1 MKNTTPTLR
10 PRNPLVAP
18 AHFRRAGSHRPG
30 PHSQRQQAGRVLKRE
45 LTQLTQPTN
54 SR

>member
-1 MKNTTPTLR
+1 MKIITPTLR

-18 AHFRRAGSHRPG
+18 AHFRRSGSHRPG

-45 LTQLTQPTN
+45 LAQLTRT
-54 SR
+54 